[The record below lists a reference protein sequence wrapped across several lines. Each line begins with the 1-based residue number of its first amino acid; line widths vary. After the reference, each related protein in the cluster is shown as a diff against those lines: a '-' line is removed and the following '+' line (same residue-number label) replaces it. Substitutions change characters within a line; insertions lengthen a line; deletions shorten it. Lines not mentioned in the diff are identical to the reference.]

1 MSIRVG
7 MGTGL
12 GANLSASDYWRW
24 VDFCEET
31 GVDSIWHSD
40 QLLGQNV
47 EPMAMLAALAARTNR
62 MKFGTNALV
71 VPFRDP
77 LVVAK
82 QFATIEWLSEGRLF
96 PVVGVGIGND
106 PYWEATGT
114 SPKGRGGLSNEWIVL
129 VRQLLDQEEV
139 SFEGEHFT
147 YHGPG
152 VHPRPMRKIP
162 LWIGGNSKAAVER
175 TAAIG
180 DGWLGSLVEAEK
192 AGTARR
198 GIEEALTRT
207 GRNIDSDHYGMSL
220 LLRVGSPDDPGVERT
235 KANLRQRLS
244 PNGDGSA
251 IDRIFAVGTPE
262 DVTATLRHHVE
273 AGMSKFVILPLANDI
288 DDLMEQT
295 RCLVDQVMPQV
306 EDRS

>member
-24 VDFCEET
+24 IDFCEEA

-40 QLLGQNV
+40 QLLGANV
-47 EPMAMLAALAARTNR
+47 EPMAMLAALAARTKR

-71 VPFRDP
+71 LPFRDP
-77 LVVAK
+77 LVIAK

-106 PYWEATGT
+106 PYWQATGT
-114 SPKGRGGLSNEWIVL
+114 SPKARGSISNEMIVL
-129 VRQLLDQEEV
+129 IRQLLEQEEV
-139 SFEGEHFT
+139 DFAGEHFT
-147 YHGPG
+147 YRGPG
-152 VHPRPMRKIP
+152 VHPRPNRKIP

-175 TAAIG
+175 TATMG

-192 AGTARR
+192 AGAARR
-198 GIEEALTRT
+198 GIEEALRRT

-220 LLRVGSPDDPGVERT
+220 LLRVGSPNDPGVEAT

-244 PNGDGSA
+244 PNSDPA
-251 IDRIFAVGTPE
+251 QIDDIFAVGTPE
-262 DVTATLRHHVE
+262 DVTAMLRHHVE
-273 AGMSKFVILPLANDI
+273 QGMSKFVVLPLANDI
-288 DDLMEQT
+288 DDLMAQT
-295 RCLVDQVMPQV
+295 RLLVEQVLPQV
-306 EDRS
+306 EDH

>member
-12 GANLSASDYWRW
+12 GANLTARDYWRW
-24 VDFCEET
+24 VDFCEES

-40 QLLGQNV
+40 QLLGTNV
-47 EPMAMLAALAARTNR
+47 EPMAMLAALAARTSR

-71 VPFRDP
+71 LPFRDP
-77 LVVAK
+77 LVIAK

-106 PYWEATGT
+106 PYWQATGT
-114 SPKGRGGLSNEWIVL
+114 SPKGRGSLSNEAIVL
-129 VRQLLDQEEV
+129 IRQLLEQEEV
-139 SFEGEHFT
+139 DFTGEHFT
-147 YHGPG
+147 YRGPG
-152 VHPRPMRKIP
+152 VSPRPNRKIP

-198 GIEEALTRT
+198 GIEEALKRT

-220 LLRVGSPDDPGVERT
+220 LLRVGSPDDPGVELT

-244 PNGDGSA
+244 SDSDPAA
-251 IDRIFAVGTPE
+251 IDNIFAVGTPE
-262 DVTATLRHHVE
+262 EVTAILQHHVE
-273 AGMSKFVILPLANDI
+273 QGMSKFVVLPLANDI
-288 DDLMEQT
+288 DDLMAQT
-295 RCLVDQVMPQV
+295 RCLVEEVLPRV
-306 EDRS
+306 EDR